1 MIDPIATAPFAP
13 QNTTRTELYLD
24 EGKQALHSSTDANAE
39 NVVKQGG
46 TQQSDISNA
55 QQSQDTVDIS
65 DEAKA
70 LLQKSVNEPQKHEE
84 LRQNLNQQNAQ
95 EQNEKKAKEA
105 EESIKAGPSQGTEE
119 GSNAKNSI
127 DKLREMLKEAQ
138 NELQEAMKQLQS
150 AQGKARNTTIEQEKS
165 SANAEVELA
174 QQQVLTAQQKV
185 QIIQNQILEAEKGM
199 A

>member
-1 MIDPIATAPFAP
+1 MIDPIAAAPFAP
-13 QNTTRTELYLD
+13 QNITRTELYLD

-46 TQQSDISNA
+46 TQQAEINNA
-55 QQSQDTVDIS
+55 QLSQDTVDIS
-65 DEAKA
+65 DEART

-105 EESIKAGPSQGTEE
+105 EESIKAGPSQATDKS
-119 GSNAKNSI
+119 SNGKNSI
-127 DKLREMLKEAQ
+127 DKLREMLKEAKK
-138 NELQEAMKQLQS
+138 ELQEAMKQLQS
-150 AQGKARNTTIEQEKS
+150 AQGRVRNTTTKQEEA

-174 QQQVLTAQQKV
+174 QQQVLSAQQKV
-185 QIIQNQILEAEKGM
+185 QVIQNQILEIEKGM
-199 A
+199 G